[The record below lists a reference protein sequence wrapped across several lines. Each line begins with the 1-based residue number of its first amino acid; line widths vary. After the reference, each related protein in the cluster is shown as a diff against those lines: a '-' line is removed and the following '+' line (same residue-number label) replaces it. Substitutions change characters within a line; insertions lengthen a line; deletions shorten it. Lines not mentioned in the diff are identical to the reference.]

1 MAIYGEKNVCIL
13 CSTISGDKITS
24 VTIDF
29 RHIVQEDA
37 ATILSYASPY
47 NVQLELLEGKGTLP
61 TSLTTQSPSPSSLT
75 HPFYR
80 SSSQED
86 INTIERN
93 ARRKLFANDDNSYPT
108 LKMDQRQQQTQKSR
122 SPQHHLPIAHEEHE
136 KKNSLKKF
144 QHFIDMVEEKFQTKL
159 SHSHSN
165 DSNGALGRQQ
175 SHESTTSTNKQ
186 SLEVHNSSGDDKK
199 GAKFGIRVLP
209 PMVTDKHSGKSPNKV
224 QADNDNHLN
233 LEQTDG
239 GEKLVGPPEINKRT
253 KNKTDESR
261 KAPAEEFKT
270 EFFRQDSINS
280 SGIRRDAAGI
290 PQEMPSEMMQ
300 AALAARDNRKPNVVG
315 DKVKSKGKAPR
326 PPASLEADSLDVS
339 IDTVGTNASLDVTDA
354 THTKVTLH
362 KVQAMDKLNFS
373 DNFGDDMLN
382 KNDDSILE
390 YEHIGKN
397 GKSNSN
403 SSTPLSDRKK
413 HASDT
418 ESQIAQDHGN
428 H

>member
-1 MAIYGEKNVCIL
+1 M
-13 CSTISGDKITS
+13 
-24 VTIDF
+24 TIDF

-61 TSLTTQSPSPSSLT
+61 STLTTQSPSPSSLT
-75 HPFYR
+75 HPLYR

-108 LKMDQRQQQTQKSR
+108 LKMDQRQQQSQKSR
-122 SPQHHLPIAHEEHE
+122 SPQHHLPVAHEEHE

-159 SHSHSN
+159 THSHSN
-165 DSNGALGRQQ
+165 DSNAAALGRQQ
-175 SHESTTSTNKQ
+175 SQESATSTSKQ
-186 SLEVHNSSGDDKK
+186 PVEQRNSVGDDKK

-209 PMVTDKHSGKSPNKV
+209 PIVADKMSGKSPNKV
-224 QADNDNHLN
+224 QADNENNIN
-233 LEQTDG
+233 LEKTTEEE
-239 GEKLVGPPEINKRT
+239 EKFVGPPEVSKRM
-253 KNKTDESR
+253 KKTEESR
-261 KAPAEEFKT
+261 KVHTEEVRAEFN
-270 EFFRQDSINS
+270 RQGSMTS

-300 AALAARDNRKPNVVG
+300 AAMAARDNRKPNVVG

-326 PPASLEADSLDVS
+326 PPTSLEADSLDGS
-339 IDTVGTNASLDVTDA
+339 IDTIGTNLSLDVTDA
-354 THTKVTLH
+354 HLSKSTLH
-362 KVQAMDKLNFS
+362 KVHAMDKLNFS
-373 DNFGDDMLN
+373 DNFADEVLN
-382 KNDDSILE
+382 NKSDDSILE
-390 YEHIGKN
+390 YEHLEKN
-397 GKSNSN
+397 GKRGSN
-403 SSTPLSDRKK
+403 SSTPRSDRKK

-418 ESQIAQDHGN
+418 ESQMAQDHGN
-428 H
+428 VH